1 MAQLISERQLAQ
13 LSEFIERQM
22 GWHYPPE
29 RWPDLI
35 RGITPAARQ
44 FGFEDLETCI
54 GWLLSSTLSSD
65 QLKILVRHLSIGE
78 TYFFR
83 EPKSLEAFQ
92 QLILPQLIET
102 RRKSQKRLKI
112 WSAGCST
119 GEEAYSIAI
128 LLDRLKLQLQGWQIT
143 ILATDVNPAALQR
156 AAQGSYREWS
166 FRGTPTWVKQGYFE
180 QGADGRFALSPQIR
194 EKVHFTQ
201 LNLAQNLYPS
211 FLNQTEALDV
221 IFCRNVLMYFTPK
234 LMQEIVERLHRA
246 LAPGGWLIVSPSEA
260 SHLLFSNFT
269 KVDWPGTILYQKA
282 EVSFS
287 GQPQRPALL
296 PPDPKVFPISK
307 VTASEN
313 ISASMKT
320 APLEAPLAP
329 EAISQETALALAQ
342 RYANEGQLAEAL
354 TWCNEAITADKL
366 NPRSHY
372 LLATILAEQ
381 GQGAEAIKS
390 FKRSLYLDPN
400 FVLAHFA
407 LGNLI
412 QQQEGNKK
420 AGKHFQNALSLLN
433 SLPPD
438 ELLPEA
444 EGLTAGRLIEII
456 QKMV

>member
-1 MAQLISERQLAQ
+1 MAQLISETQLAQ

-22 GWHYPPE
+22 GWHYPPQ

-44 FGFEDLETCI
+44 LGFEDLEPCV
-54 GWLLSSTLSSD
+54 GWLLSSTLSSE

-102 RRKSQKRLKI
+102 RHKGQKRLKI

-128 LLDRLKLQLQGWQIT
+128 LLDRLKLQLQSWQIT

-156 AAQGSYREWS
+156 AAQGTYREWS
-166 FRGTPTWVKQGYFE
+166 FRGTPTWVKQGYFKP
-180 QGADGRFALSPQIR
+180 GADGRFVLSPQIR

-201 LNLAQNLYPS
+201 LNLAQNIYPS
-211 FLNQTEALDV
+211 FLNQTEAVDV

-234 LMQEIVERLHRA
+234 LMQEIVQRLHRA

-269 KVDWPGTILYQKA
+269 KVDWPGAILYQKA
-282 EVSFS
+282 EVSPFS
-287 GQPQRPALL
+287 QPQPLAL
-296 PPDPKVFPISK
+296 PPPEPKNVSIAEVLPLKNLSLTK
-307 VTASEN
+307 
-313 ISASMKT
+313 KT

-329 EAISQETALALAQ
+329 EVIPQETALALAQ

-354 TWCNEAITADKL
+354 TWCHEAIAGDKL

-381 GQGAEAIKS
+381 GQEAEAIKS
-390 FKRSLYLDPN
+390 LKRSLYLDPN

-412 QQQEGNKK
+412 QQQEGLKK

-444 EGLTAGRLIEII
+444 DGLTVGRLIEII

>member
-1 MAQLISERQLAQ
+1 
-13 LSEFIERQM
+13 
-22 GWHYPPE
+22 
-29 RWPDLI
+29 
-35 RGITPAARQ
+35 
-44 FGFEDLETCI
+44 
-54 GWLLSSTLSSD
+54 
-65 QLKILVRHLSIGE
+65 
-78 TYFFR
+78 
-83 EPKSLEAFQ
+83 
-92 QLILPQLIET
+92 
-102 RRKSQKRLKI
+102 
-112 WSAGCST
+112 
-119 GEEAYSIAI
+119 
-128 LLDRLKLQLQGWQIT
+128 
-143 ILATDVNPAALQR
+143 
-156 AAQGSYREWS
+156 
-166 FRGTPTWVKQGYFE
+166 
-180 QGADGRFALSPQIR
+180 
-194 EKVHFTQ
+194 
-201 LNLAQNLYPS
+201 
-211 FLNQTEALDV
+211 
-221 IFCRNVLMYFTPK
+221 MYFTPK

-456 QKMV
+456 QKIV